1 MSQQTHIHHVLLDA
15 SGSMQNCHA
24 NTLSALN
31 EQIASLRK
39 VQADHTDQDIR
50 FSISDFSDDYCMWF
64 GPKSIG
70 DIRDVREDQY
80 QLRGL
85 TALHD
90 GLGTLITRTIDHVG
104 EDAPAKGTS
113 ISIMVLTD
121 GYENASRIFSKGA
134 LRLLMDKLTEKGWDF
149 RFVGADIDPL
159 EVSRDLGMDRSRV
172 ARFRK
177 EQMFEASDYMAAEVN
192 YALHRK
198 KGMI

>member
-50 FSISDFSDDYCMWF
+50 FSISDFSDDYRMWF

-104 EDAPAKGTS
+104 EDAPEKGTS

-121 GYENASRIFSKGA
+121 GFENASRIFSKGA

-192 YALHRK
+192 YALRRK

>member
-15 SGSMQNCHA
+15 SGSMQNCHT

-50 FSISDFSDDYCMWF
+50 FSISDFSDDYRMWF
-64 GPKSIG
+64 SPKSIG
-70 DIRDVREDQY
+70 DIRDIREDQY

-90 GLGTLITRTIDHVG
+90 GLGTLITRTIDEVG

-121 GYENASRIFSKGA
+121 GYENASRMFTKGA
-134 LRLLMDKLTEKGWDF
+134 LRLLMDRLTEKGWDF
-149 RFVGADIDPL
+149 RFVGADIDPM

-177 EQMFEASDYMAAEVN
+177 DQMFEASDYMAAEVRQS
-192 YALHRK
+192 LHRK
-198 KGMI
+198 KGWI